1 MCINGGATQ
10 TATHN
15 RVSTKDFN
23 ANTLNEG
30 STYAIYYSFQ
40 FENTANA
47 CSFFDNS
54 FNLGGS
60 CSYVCYQGGGVPC
73 GVSTIQYD
81 STCTSCGSSCG
92 NYGCVQASPLI
103 CFTSSCPPITYTD
116 ANCLAC
122 YANSAKTVGVDSCS
136 CLAGYTQTVADPLT
150 CGGSCTTLAAIY
162 TAALCSTCYSNS
174 YTDSGAGTC
183 TCNTGYFNTGAPSVV
198 CTGKD

>member
-15 RVSTKDFN
+15 HENTKDFN
-23 ANTLNEG
+23 ANTLNEAY
-30 STYAIYYSFQ
+30 TYAFYYSFQ
-40 FENTANA
+40 YEDTANA

-54 FNLGGS
+54 FDLGS

-73 GVSTIQYD
+73 DVNTIEYD
-81 STCTSCGSSCG
+81 TTCTSCGSSCG

-103 CFTSSCPPITYTD
+103 CYNSSCPPITYTD

-122 YANSAKTVGVDSCS
+122 YANSEKTVGVDSCS
-136 CLAGYTQTVADPLT
+136 CKAGFTQTAANPLT
-150 CGGSCTTLAAIY
+150 CTSS
-162 TAALCSTCYSNS
+162 CSTVAADYAANNCPSCYANS
-174 YTDSGAGTC
+174 YKDTGAGTC
-183 TCNTGYFNTGAPSVV
+183 TCNAGYFNSSPTSVV